1 MLYPVSTVLSSRHLP
16 RRLRSQGA
24 HPGRERN
31 AGADVPAQ
39 EVRRRQAVE
48 GREDCRVSSHDNPNR
63 VPDGDADRVRRRNHL
78 VVLQHLLYSGLLAP
92 RSASLAF
99 SQMYRSV
106 RLVFQHI
113 SIC

>member
-39 EVRRRQAVE
+39 EVWRLQATQR
-48 GREDCRVSSHDNPNR
+48 REDRR
-63 VPDGDADRVRRRNHL
+63 VPPHDHPDCVPNGDAHRVGRRYHL
-78 VVLQHLLYSGLLAP
+78 VFLQYLLHAGYILALP
-92 RSASLAF
+92 KEQGWGRYF
-99 SQMYRSV
+99 
-106 RLVFQHI
+106 
-113 SIC
+113 